1 MLRFSPGEFVREAC
15 LLVPVSRALLNGLL
29 RVVSGR
35 YTADG
40 IQKKWCVFLQVATF
54 QLRQETLPMETRKS
68 VVQVLEKDALNDL

>member
-1 MLRFSPGEFVREAC
+1 
-15 LLVPVSRALLNGLL
+15 
-29 RVVSGR
+29 VSGR

-68 VVQVLEKDALNDL
+68 VVQVLEKELDELENDILWR